1 MDKTKISNSKL
12 GVIEAYRRGYR
23 INEDGNM
30 VHNGKIIPGWLS
42 QVEYVKV
49 Y

>member
-30 VHNGKIIPGWLS
+30 VHNGKIIP
-42 QVEYVKV
+42 
-49 Y
+49 